1 MDYAGAATI
10 WEKVLDVVPDNARA
24 HTNLALE
31 LSSQGR
37 LEDALEHFGGSAII
51 ISHDRWFLDRVATHI
66 LAMEGDSAVVWY
78 PGNYSEYEEDR
89 RRRLGDAA
97 DRPHR
102 ITYRKLRR
110 D

>member
-1 MDYAGAATI
+1 MLKSGANLLLLDEPTND
-10 WEKVLDVVPDNARA
+10 LDVNTLRA
-24 HTNLALE
+24 
-31 LSSQGR
+31 

-66 LAMEGDSAVVWY
+66 LAMEGDSEVIWY

-102 ITYRKLRR
+102 ITYRKLTR